1 MSTAFQGR
9 TILITGASDGIG
21 AGLARSLAAPGVS
34 LALAARGL
42 DRLRQV
48 EAQCREKGAEALAL
62 RCDVSVEADCRDF
75 IERAAARFGGIDIL
89 VNNAGVSGHA
99 LLEEVED
106 FSWYET
112 MMRINYFGSLWC
124 SRYALSHLKA
134 RRGLLVG
141 VCSLAGK
148 HGIPGRT
155 AYSPS
160 KFAQAAF
167 FEALRIE
174 LRGSGV
180 DVTVVFPGVVA
191 TDLRIRGYG
200 PDGKAAGMSGL
211 DERGAMPVDEC
222 VRQIVSAMA
231 ARRRELVMTAQG
243 KLGQWMKLIAPSLVD
258 RIALAALRKG
268 SSPPVKQ
275 EKTGRGP

>member
-1 MSTAFQGR
+1 MSAVFQGR

-21 AGLARSLAAPGVS
+21 AELARSLAAPGVS

-48 EAQCREKGAEALAL
+48 EGECREKGADALAL

-75 IERAAARFGGIDIL
+75 IERAAGRFGGIDIL

-112 MMRINYFGSLWC
+112 MMRVNYFGSLWC

-174 LRGSGV
+174 LRGTGV

-191 TDLRIRGYG
+191 TDIRIHGYG
-200 PDGKAAGMSGL
+200 PDGKAAGASGL
-211 DERGAMPVDEC
+211 DERGAMPVEEC
-222 VRQIVSAMA
+222 VRLIISAMA

-268 SSPPVKQ
+268 
-275 EKTGRGP
+275 

>member
-1 MSTAFQGR
+1 MSAAFQGK

-21 AGLARSLAAPGVS
+21 AELARSLAAPGVS

-75 IERAAARFGGIDIL
+75 IERAAGRFSGIDIL

-106 FSWYET
+106 FSWYEA
-112 MMRINYFGSLWC
+112 MMRVNYFGSLWC

-174 LRGSGV
+174 LRASGV

-191 TDLRIRGYG
+191 TGLRIRGYG
-200 PDGKAAGMSGL
+200 PDGRAAGASGL
-211 DERGAMPVDEC
+211 DERGAMPVEQC
-222 VRQIVSAMA
+222 VRLIVSAMA
-231 ARRRELVMTAQG
+231 ARRRELVMTARG

-258 RIALAALRKG
+258 RIALAALRKD
-268 SSPPVKQ
+268 
-275 EKTGRGP
+275 

>member
-1 MSTAFQGR
+1 MTLFAGR

-21 AGLARSLAAPGVS
+21 AELARQLAAPGVQ
-34 LALAARGL
+34 LALAARNL
-42 DRLRQV
+42 EKLEKTKNHC
-48 EAQCREKGAEALAL
+48 EARGAKAIAL
-62 RCDVSVEADCRDF
+62 RCDVSVEADCRNLV
-75 IERAAARFGGIDIL
+75 ERAVERFLGIDIL

-99 LLEEVED
+99 YFEEVQD
-106 FSWYET
+106 FSWYEA
-112 MMRINYFGSLWC
+112 MMRVNYFGSLWC
-124 SRYALSHLKA
+124 TRHALPHIKA
-134 RRGLLVG
+134 RRGLLVA

-191 TDLRIRGYG
+191 TDIRIHGFG
-200 PDGKAAGMSGL
+200 PDGKQAGRSGL
-211 DERGAMPVDEC
+211 DEKGAMPVEEC
-222 VRQIVSAMA
+222 ARLIADAMA
-231 ARRRELVMTAQG
+231 SRKRELIMTAKG
-243 KLGQWMKLIAPSLVD
+243 RLGQWIKLVAPSLVD
-258 RIALAALRKG
+258 RIALAALK
-268 SSPPVKQ
+268 K
-275 EKTGRGP
+275 E

>member
-1 MSTAFQGR
+1 
-9 TILITGASDGIG
+9 
-21 AGLARSLAAPGVS
+21 
-34 LALAARGL
+34 
-42 DRLRQV
+42 
-48 EAQCREKGAEALAL
+48 
-62 RCDVSVEADCRDF
+62 
-75 IERAAARFGGIDIL
+75 
-89 VNNAGVSGHA
+89 
-99 LLEEVED
+99 LLEDVED
-106 FSWYET
+106 FSWYEA
-112 MMRINYFGSLWC
+112 MMRVNYFGSLWC

-191 TDLRIRGYG
+191 TDIRIHGYG
-200 PDGKAAGMSGL
+200 PDGKAAGASGL
-211 DERGAMPVDEC
+211 DERGAMPVEEC
-222 VRQIVSAMA
+222 VRLIVSAMA
-231 ARRRELVMTAQG
+231 TRRRELVMTAQG

-258 RIALAALRKG
+258 RIALAALRKN
-268 SSPPVKQ
+268 
-275 EKTGRGP
+275 

>member
-1 MSTAFQGR
+1 MSAAFQGKI
-9 TILITGASDGIG
+9 ILITGASDGIG
-21 AGLARSLAAPGVS
+21 AQLARSLAAPGVS

-42 DRLRQV
+42 DRLRRV

-62 RCDVSVEADCRDF
+62 RCDVSVEGDCRNF
-75 IERAAARFGGIDIL
+75 IERAAERFGGIDIL

-99 LLEEVED
+99 LLEDVDD

-112 MMRINYFGSLWC
+112 MMRVNYFGSLWC
-124 SRYALSHLKA
+124 TRYALSHLKA

-174 LRGSGV
+174 LRGTGV

-191 TDLRIRGYG
+191 TDIRLHGYG
-200 PDGKAAGMSGL
+200 PDGKAAGASGL
-211 DERGAMPVDEC
+211 DERGAMPVEEC
-222 VRQIVSAMA
+222 VRLIVSAMA

-258 RIALAALRKG
+258 RIALAALKKG
-268 SSPPVKQ
+268 
-275 EKTGRGP
+275 